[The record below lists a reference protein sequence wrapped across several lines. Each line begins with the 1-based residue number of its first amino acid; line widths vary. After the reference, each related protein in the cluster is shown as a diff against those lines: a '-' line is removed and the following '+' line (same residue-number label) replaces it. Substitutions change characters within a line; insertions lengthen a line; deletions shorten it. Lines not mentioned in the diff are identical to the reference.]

1 MDLSLLKVLEK
12 ERVMEVLRRDK
23 QLRTVEE
30 DRIRRMK
37 HDLQELR
44 MKGPKTFGRQ
54 YGERKCACCQSPLG
68 KLWNSGAVCCGCSHR
83 ICSMCRVGA
92 MKWKCKVCHA
102 YREVKIRSGDWFLE
116 EKAKKFPITTDKYE
130 TVGEELLKTY
140 NVLSHISVV
149 PPTPPPHLDYQI
161 LGRSGDL
168 KNLKPFTKSME
179 DLMVSFASQIKKI
192 STSHSDVH
200 GHLLRVD
207 KSQRRP
213 HFHYSTQKSLS
224 DTDISKSSN
233 LFKVPSLPN
242 MFKKSKDSDQD
253 SSATGTEEETSFS
266 SEYSGERRA
275 SNGSI
280 STDCGLIENTAVA
293 GELELALAYNTNTSN
308 LEITVGTCRN
318 LIHGDSKRRKCHPYV
333 KLCVLPDKSYKLKT
347 TVKRNTTDPV
357 YNEVLKVKRQN

>member
-1 MDLSLLKVLEK
+1 MMLLKIDIQMFEGCRTRLKCTENRFNSVVVTEEK
-12 ERVMEVLRRDK
+12 LSEKFGVDHF
-23 QLRTVEE
+23 
-30 DRIRRMK
+30 RRMK

-161 LGRSGDL
+161 LGRSG
-168 KNLKPFTKSME
+168 
-179 DLMVSFASQIKKI
+179 
-192 STSHSDVH
+192 
-200 GHLLRVD
+200 
-207 KSQRRP
+207 
-213 HFHYSTQKSLS
+213 
-224 DTDISKSSN
+224 
-233 LFKVPSLPN
+233 
-242 MFKKSKDSDQD
+242 
-253 SSATGTEEETSFS
+253 
-266 SEYSGERRA
+266 
-275 SNGSI
+275 
-280 STDCGLIENTAVA
+280 
-293 GELELALAYNTNTSN
+293 
-308 LEITVGTCRN
+308 
-318 LIHGDSKRRKCHPYV
+318 V
-333 KLCVLPDKSYKLKT
+333 KY
-347 TVKRNTTDPV
+347 R
-357 YNEVLKVKRQN
+357 